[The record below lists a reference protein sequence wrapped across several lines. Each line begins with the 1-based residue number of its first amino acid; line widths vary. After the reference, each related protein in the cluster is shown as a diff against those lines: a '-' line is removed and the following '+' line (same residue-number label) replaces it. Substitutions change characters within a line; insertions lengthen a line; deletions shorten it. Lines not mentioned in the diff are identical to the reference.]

1 MKKVLVSLMVIAMVT
16 TSVFAGEWIQNGDGW
31 QYQDDN
37 GEFITSQQKKI
48 DGKYYY
54 FDDAGFVLTG
64 YQEIDGSFYVFNDDG
79 TPKSEPITFNGKTY
93 NVTGKGKIN
102 SINKTEFEQLI
113 ENAFVVNT
121 GALTGDLDYAKK
133 LVDTLPI
140 SRYQLRLILTN
151 QGMTTDKIDFVMTNI
166 NVNWK
171 DQAVKCAKQVL
182 TYGEIRKVELKKLLT
197 SVLCLFTD
205 SEASYAVEVAVS
217 DEKMASA
224 KSEQDIQMILSRYQQ
239 EMIGLAN
246 NVKK

>member
-64 YQEIDGSFYVFNDDG
+64 YQEIDGSFYIFNDDG
-79 TPKSEPITFNGKTY
+79 TPKSEPIAFNGKTY

-102 SINKTEFEQLI
+102 NINKAEFEQLI
-113 ENAFVVNT
+113 ENTFVANT

-151 QGMTTDKIDFVMTNI
+151 QGMTTDKIDFVMANI

-182 TYGEIRKVELKKLLT
+182 TYGEIRKVELKRLLT
-197 SVLCLFTD
+197 SALCLFTD

>member
-1 MKKVLVSLMVIAMVT
+1 MKKVLAILLFVSMTAT
-16 TSVFAGEWIQNGDGW
+16 TVFAGEWIQNGDGW

-37 GEFITSQQKKI
+37 GEFVTSQQKKI

-102 SINKTEFEQLI
+102 NINKAEFEQLI
-113 ENAFVVNT
+113 ENTFVANT
-121 GALTGDLDYAKK
+121 GALTGELDYAKK

-151 QGMTTDKIDFVMTNI
+151 QGMTTDKIDFVMTNV